1 MSMTTESMSVVP
13 MLVGQY
19 RKGEAL
25 EFLPFS
31 LIEIERA
38 KHAALRILQGFHFR
52 TGRTVLITSLC
63 NEPTQFLPIER
74 AVQSYGLVTTMADAF
89 TFDAGRVESTIRRF
103 DTAAVIG
110 VNAEVVEG
118 LEMMGHDPVK
128 VLSKAD
134 AVWAR
139 PDAFGRLEQDL
150 PNLYSFLEL
159 GPAVA
164 MECGRKRGAHI
175 DRFEWQVDVV
185 DGEIVLTSMNRRAES
200 FSKFRTGVKGRVEFD
215 VCDCGNIDPR
225 IILE

>member
-52 TGRTVLITSLC
+52 TWRTVLITSLC

-110 VNAEVVEG
+110 DRKSTRLNSSHVRI
-118 LEMMGHDPVK
+118 
-128 VLSKAD
+128 SY
-134 AVWAR
+134 AV
-139 PDAFGRLEQDL
+139 FCLKKKNKTTIIRL
-150 PNLYSFLEL
+150 
-159 GPAVA
+159 
-164 MECGRKRGAHI
+164 
-175 DRFEWQVDVV
+175 
-185 DGEIVLTSMNRRAES
+185 
-200 FSKFRTGVKGRVEFD
+200 
-215 VCDCGNIDPR
+215 
-225 IILE
+225 